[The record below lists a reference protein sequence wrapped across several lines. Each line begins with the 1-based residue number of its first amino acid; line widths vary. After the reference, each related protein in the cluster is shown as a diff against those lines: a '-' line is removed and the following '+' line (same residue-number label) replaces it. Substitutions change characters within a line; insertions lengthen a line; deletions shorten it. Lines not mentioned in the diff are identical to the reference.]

1 MLDESGPEQ
10 NLKMSKDKTILFLSA
25 LDFKEKSI
33 QVIRKT
39 PEAYLKYGWK
49 VFYVVARDNSKYGN
63 YFYEKEI
70 FIDGI
75 KLYRIYIPLTK
86 IVDVIPFVIIR
97 TIINKIRN
105 WIAVIKMAKIAI
117 YIIKNNKIDIIYGYE
132 YHGVLAIK
140 LLKIL
145 DKIDKN
151 TKVISRFQGTY
162 YYYYYLKNK
171 NFFKLLTNFD
181 QKIALKFPVDLLIMT
196 NDGTEG
202 DWVLKKIKSPNI
214 KNFKFWVNG
223 VDEQI
228 LPKNEIEKLKYDLNL
243 KDKIVLTTIC
253 RLESWKR
260 VERGIYII
268 EKLVN
273 KYEVKNL
280 LYFII
285 GDGSEKNN
293 LQDLVKKL
301 NLENYIIF
309 VGSVKNEEVKKYL
322 NIANI
327 FISTYDVS
335 NVGNPLLEAIRANK
349 IIFTL
354 NNGSTGEWIKYKVNG
369 FIYDLNENTID
380 NMAKDIYELIN
391 NKDLQKKIIEN
402 IKITEKEKLWTW
414 EERFN
419 AELNEVE
426 RLLQK
431 NENKV

>member
-1 MLDESGPEQ
+1 
-10 NLKMSKDKTILFLSA
+10 MSKDKTILFLSC

-39 PEAYLKYGWK
+39 PEAYLKSGWK

-75 KLYRIYIPLTK
+75 KLHRIYAPLTK
-86 IVDVIPFVIIR
+86 IVDIIPLKKIR
-97 TIINKIRN
+97 TIINKIRF
-105 WIAVIKMAKIAI
+105 WIAIIKIAKIAND
-117 YIIKNNKIDIIYGYE
+117 IIKNNKIDIIYGYE

-140 LLKIL
+140 LLKML
-145 DKIDKN
+145 GKLDKN

-162 YYYYYLKNK
+162 YYYYLKNK
-171 NFFKLLTNFD
+171 NFFKLLANFD

-202 DWVLKKIKSPNI
+202 DWVLKKIKSPNM

-223 VDEQI
+223 VDEQK
-228 LPKNEIEKLKYDLNL
+228 LPKSEIEKLKDDLNL
-243 KDKIVLTTIC
+243 RDKIVLTTIC
-253 RLESWKR
+253 RLERWKR

-273 KYEVKNL
+273 KYKVKNL
-280 LYFII
+280 LYFIV
-285 GDGSEKNN
+285 GDGTEKDN

-301 NLENYIIF
+301 NLENCIIF
-309 VGSVKNEEVKKYL
+309 VGFVKNEEVKKYL
-322 NIANI
+322 NIADI

-354 NNGSTGEWIKYKVNG
+354 NNGSTGEWIKHKVNG

-380 NMAKDIYELIN
+380 NMAKDICELIN
-391 NKDLQKKIIEN
+391 NEDLQKKIIEN